1 VCERALSFAED
12 LVFLLRLR
20 PFLHVQVDGK
30 RLKVE
35 LTSRF
40 FFKVE
45 LTSRFFF
52 HVQVEVELT
61 SRFFFMYRLTA
72 SA

>member
-1 VCERALSFAED
+1 
-12 LVFLLRLR
+12 
-20 PFLHVQVDGK
+20 
-30 RLKVE
+30 
-35 LTSRF
+35 
-40 FFKVE
+40 VE